1 MITEKGILPIGVEY
15 KGKTHRDFELR
26 PQKVKDSVDVM
37 EDPRAQKNDG
47 YFGVAVLARQIEK
60 LGDVPKEE
68 ITPALLLEMWDDDLK
83 ALHEAKGRVSQKLAS
98 FRGEDKE
105 P

>member
-1 MITEKGILPIGVEY
+1 MITEKGTLPIGIEFEGRV
-15 KGKTHRDFELR
+15 HRDFELR

-47 YFGVAVLARQIEK
+47 YFGVAVLARLIEK
-60 LGDVPKEE
+60 LGDIPKEK
-68 ITPALLLEMWDDDLK
+68 ITPSLLLEMWDEDLK

-98 FRGEDKE
+98 FRGEEKR